1 MGVNGIMESL
11 SSIEPGNIFFVYS
24 DILIAAQGII
34 IFIMFVLRPR
44 VLKLIK
50 QMFTE

>member
-11 SSIEPGNIFFVYS
+11 TILDSGNIIFVYT

>member
-1 MGVNGIMESL
+1 MGVYLIMESL
-11 SSIEPGNIFFVYS
+11 SSIDPGNKIFVYT
-24 DILIAAQGII
+24 DILIAGQGII

-50 QMFTE
+50 QLFIE

>member
-11 SSIEPGNIFFVYS
+11 SILDPENIFFVYT

-50 QMFTE
+50 QMFIE